1 MEFGLVTEHAQGGAQ
16 VVGFQA
22 AGIQRPPLHQ
32 VPGINV
38 IALPIRDLGDAA
50 VSGGDVAPGL
60 AFADAPVVFGRV
72 LADIGMLGA
81 REDQLHDLVD
91 PALEQGLVGPARCSV
106 IVAAHGWLCLLSHGA
121 TARPYLG
128 RTGAMPRSIGAVS
141 QPR

>member
-22 AGIQRPPLHQ
+22 AGVQRPPLHQ

-38 IALPIRDLGDAA
+38 VALAIRDLGDAA
-50 VSGGDVAPGL
+50 VSGADVTPGL
-60 AFADAPVVFGRV
+60 AFADAPVVFGRI
-72 LADIGMLGA
+72 LADIGILGA

-91 PALEQGLVGPARCSV
+91 AALEQGLIGPARCFV
-106 IVAAHGWLCLLSHGA
+106 IVAGHAWLHLLGHGPAARSCLG
-121 TARPYLG
+121 G
-128 RTGAMPRSIGAVS
+128 TGAMSQSIGAVS